1 MVFQLII
8 LLIAWGLRLW
18 NLDAQGFW
26 NDEGYGAYLAHQDWS
41 HMTWDDVV
49 HPPLFNY
56 FMHFWLLVGEEEWVL
71 RWVPVA
77 FGLIAVATVYAVARR
92 LVSPPAAT
100 VAALLMAVAPQ
111 MVYYSQEM
119 RPHMAGVALA
129 WLAVAALLRLLDPS
143 RPSHGRVLS
152 LAICYWAFNVLSCL
166 TLYFTALLAV
176 AAGGW
181 ASARVVLGKG
191 GLSTRQLWAWFLAT
205 AAAVAVLFGWLI
217 MAAPTILFIAGL
229 RGPVFGG
236 RPTPLEDLLART
248 LVGWAVGPATT
259 FSPEAWYT
267 QPVVLTLLFLALWGL
282 AAYGRRG
289 PWGFYLLPLAVI
301 IPPLSLWII
310 DQRVP
315 HFQPRYLAV
324 SAPALYIL
332 AAQGAVALGHVA
344 GRVKARAS
352 LGVTV
357 ALSMIVLGLW
367 WGYLQTL
374 WHDPRYARDD
384 YRGITAYL
392 AARAA
397 PGDALVLDA
406 YWQEGTITYYF
417 QRYEV
422 RLPLYGFPTEFPLD
436 EARAERRLREIVAN
450 HTGVWL
456 LLYGQASLDPQNLVE
471 RWLDSHARRVEERW
485 FGEPRLVRYDLPQGP
500 LPPQNLSVRVGPLT
514 LLGYQASP
522 AVADGRPIGL
532 RLAWRLDTPMAEPP
546 HISLRLEDVQGRLW
560 AQSDYRLRP
569 EASGEVFLDAPAIAL
584 PAGTPPGRYRLR
596 LVAYTRE
603 GELGAATPGELEV
616 QDAPGVPRL
625 NRIRRELI
633 NLVDMAF
640 GGVVLIGSRLPAPN
654 PSSAVLRPQQVHPY
668 DLLWLWTEAGRQGLT
683 LRVELM
689 DQGGKVLAKEEQ
701 PLQTTGSPRLIRAIG
716 GVRVPATA
724 EGQVLTLRIT
734 VLDDHGQPRPIQRVF
749 YWNDWARPIPMGPA
763 LGTSLNIGSL
773 YVQGRPRN
781 YALPADI
788 GWPRGERFGEGIRL
802 VGTRL
807 DTTIPSRL
815 RLTLIWQ
822 CLGPMDG
829 DYKVFTHLL
838 DAQGRIVG
846 QDDGVPL
853 RGDAPTSTWRRGEV
867 LEDLYEIPVP
877 GTGLFRLVIGLY
889 DPATGQRLPVTDAA
903 GNPLGDSLSLGEMMI
918 R

>member
-1 MVFQLII
+1 MVSQLII

-77 FGLIAVATVYAVARR
+77 FGLIAVAAVYAVARR

-100 VAALLMAVAPQ
+100 MAALLMAVAPQ

-119 RPHMAGVALA
+119 RPHMAGIALA
-129 WLAVAALLRLLDPS
+129 WLAVAALLRLLGPAWPS
-143 RPSHGRVLS
+143 RGKVFS
-152 LAICYWAFNVLSCL
+152 LALCYWFLTALSCL

-176 AAGGW
+176 VAGCW
-181 ASARVVLGKG
+181 ALVRVVLGKG
-191 GLSTRQLWAWFLAT
+191 DLSARQLWAWFLAT
-205 AAAVAVLFGWLI
+205 AAAVAMLLGWL
-217 MAAPTILFIAGL
+217 MVAAPTILFIAGL

-236 RPTPLEDLLART
+236 RPTPLGSLLART

-259 FSPEAWYT
+259 FSPEAWYI
-267 QPVVLTLLFLALWGL
+267 QPIVLTLLSLALWGMV
-282 AAYGRRG
+282 APGRRW
-289 PWGFYLLPLAVI
+289 PWGFPLLPLATI
-301 IPPLSLWII
+301 IPPLLLWLV

-315 HFQPRYLAV
+315 NFQPRYLAV

-332 AAQGAVALGHVA
+332 AAQGIVALGSTV
-344 GRVKARAS
+344 GRIRPKAN
-352 LGVTV
+352 LGAMA
-357 ALSMIVLGLW
+357 ALIMIVLGLW
-367 WGYLQTL
+367 WGSLQTL
-374 WHDPRYARDD
+374 WYDPRYARDD
-384 YRGITAYL
+384 YRGITTYL
-392 AARAA
+392 AAKAA

-417 QRYEV
+417 QRYDV
-422 RLPLYGFPTEFPLD
+422 RLPFYGFPTEFPLD
-436 EARAERRLREIVAN
+436 EAKAERRLQEIITN

-456 LLYGQASLDPQNLVE
+456 LLYGQASLDPQGFVE
-471 RWLDSHARRVEERW
+471 RWLDGHARRIEERW

-500 LPPQNLSVRVGPLT
+500 LPPQNLAVRIGPLT

-522 AVADGRPIGL
+522 AVADGRPIDL
-532 RLAWRLDTPMAEPP
+532 RLAWRLDTPLAEPL
-546 HISLRLEDVQGRLW
+546 HISLRLEDAQGRLW

-569 EASGEVFLDAPAIAL
+569 EVGGGVFLDAPAIAL

-596 LVAYTRE
+596 LVAYTGE
-603 GELGAATPGELEV
+603 GELGTATPGELEV

-625 NRIRRELI
+625 DRIRRELI
-633 NLVDMAF
+633 NLVDTAF
-640 GGVVLIGSRLPAPN
+640 GGVVLIGSRLPMPD
-654 PSSAVLRPQQVHPY
+654 PSTVLRPQQMYPY
-668 DLLWLWTEAGRQGLT
+668 DLLWLWTEAGYQGLT
-683 LRVELM
+683 LRAELL
-689 DQGGKVLAKEEQ
+689 DQGGKVLAKEEH
-701 PLQTTGSPRLIRAIG
+701 PLQTTGSPRLIRVIG

-724 EGQVLTLRIT
+724 EEQVLTLRIT
-734 VLDDHGQPRPIQRVF
+734 VIDNRGQPRPIQRVF
-749 YWNDWARPIPMGPA
+749 YWNDWAKPIPLGPA
-763 LGTSLNIGSL
+763 LGTGLNMGSF
-773 YVQGRPRN
+773 YVQGRSRN

-788 GWPRGERFGEGIRL
+788 GRPRGERFGEGIRL

-807 DTTIPSRL
+807 DTSKPGRL

-822 CLGPMDG
+822 CLGPIDG

-846 QDDGVPL
+846 QDDSVPL
-853 RGDAPTSTWRRGEV
+853 RGSAPTNTWRRGEV

-877 GTGLFRLVIGLY
+877 TAGRFRLVIGLY
-889 DPATGQRLPVTDAA
+889 DPTNGHRLLVADAA
-903 GNPLGDSLSLGEMMI
+903 GNPLGDSLFLEEVAV